1 MIRNIGLED
10 ISDGRLYSEN
20 DLVRT
25 DTNIVVAVRKYAV

>member
-20 DLVRT
+20 DLVRIRI
-25 DTNIVVAVRKYAV
+25 IVVAVRKYAV

>member
-25 DTNIVVAVRKYAV
+25 DGKDYCA